1 MSTVLVGCSVAAVLV
16 AGGCARVATEA
27 NASPISATSAT
38 STSATAPTSDP
49 TSSVP
54 PSPDAPLAGRT
65 IVIDPGHTGGW
76 TKKWGYHKV
85 PNGHGGTKA
94 CNSSG
99 TATNR
104 GYAEHAY
111 NFAQAQALATA
122 LRAQGATVLLTRTDD
137 RTASNKLCVNHRAD
151 LLNNTP
157 ADLLIS
163 LHADGNLGKKH
174 RGFHVIVSTVMKG
187 GAGVIS
193 ASKTL
198 ATDVR
203 NALQTQTS
211 MPRSNYIGHGTAYSF
226 RSDLGTLN
234 FARHPAVMIEMGNMR
249 NATDARLFTSPSFR
263 TQAAAAITSAVVT
276 FLS

>member
-1 MSTVLVGCSVAAVLV
+1 MRGVTTVLVGCSVAAVLV
-16 AGGCARVATEA
+16 AGGCARVATA
-27 NASPISATSAT
+27 ASASPVPTASASVTEPS
-38 STSATAPTSDP
+38 SDP
-49 TSSVP
+49 TPSTPSVP
-54 PSPDAPLAGRT
+54 DAALAGRT

-111 NFAQAQALATA
+111 NFAQAQALAAA

-137 RTASNKLCVNHRAD
+137 RTASNTLCVNHRAD
-151 LLNNTP
+151 LLNKTR

-187 GAGVIS
+187 GATVIGE
-193 ASKTL
+193 SKKL

-203 NALQTQTS
+203 DALQTKTS
-211 MPRSNYIGHGTAYSF
+211 MPRSNYIGKGTAYSF
-226 RSDLGTLN
+226 RSDLATLN
-234 FARHPAVMIEMGNMR
+234 FAQHPAVMIEMGNMR
-249 NATDARLFTSPSFR
+249 NATDAKLFTSPAFR
-263 TQAAAAITSAVVT
+263 AQAAEAITSAVVT

>member
-1 MSTVLVGCSVAAVLV
+1 MVGCSIAAVLL
-16 AGGCARVATEA
+16 AGGCAPAAT
-27 NASPISATSAT
+27 NASASVTTGAPSAPLTESS
-38 STSATAPTSDP
+38 STSAPTSDP
-49 TSSVP
+49 SE
-54 PSPDAPLAGRT
+54 AAALAGRT

-76 TKKWGYHKV
+76 SKKWGYHKV
-85 PNGHGGTKA
+85 PNGRGGTKA

-104 GYAEHAY
+104 GYSEHAY

-122 LRAQGATVLLTRTDD
+122 LRAQGATVLLTRSDD

-157 ADLLIS
+157 ADLMIS
-163 LHADGNLGKKH
+163 LHADGNLGRGH

-187 GAGVIS
+187 GAGAIS
-193 ASKTL
+193 ESKKL
-198 ATDVR
+198 ATEVR
-203 NALQTQTS
+203 DALQTKTS
-211 MPRSNYIGHGTAYSF
+211 MPRSNYIGKGTAYSF

-249 NATDARLFTSPSFR
+249 NATDAKLFTSAGFR
-263 TQAAAAITSAVVT
+263 TQAAEAITSAVVA

>member
-1 MSTVLVGCSVAAVLV
+1 MTLVACGVAVVLS
-16 AGGCARVATEA
+16 AGGCTPAVTDA
-27 NASPISATSAT
+27 NASVTT
-38 STSATAPTSDP
+38 D
-49 TSSVP
+49 P
-54 PSPDAPLAGRT
+54 PSPTVFTPANTPTAPSDPSETPAPLAGRT

-111 NFAQAQALATA
+111 NFAQAQALAAA
-122 LRAQGATVLLTRTDD
+122 LRAQGATVLLTRNDD

-151 LLNNTP
+151 LLNNAP
-157 ADLLIS
+157 ADLMIS

-187 GAGVIS
+187 GATVIS
-193 ASKTL
+193 ESKKL

-203 NALQTQTS
+203 NALQSKTS

-234 FARHPAVMIEMGNMR
+234 FARQPAVMIEMGNMR
-249 NATDARLFTSPSFR
+249 NATDAALFTSSGFR
-263 TQAAAAITSAVVT
+263 TTAAKAITSAVVAY
-276 FLS
+276 LS